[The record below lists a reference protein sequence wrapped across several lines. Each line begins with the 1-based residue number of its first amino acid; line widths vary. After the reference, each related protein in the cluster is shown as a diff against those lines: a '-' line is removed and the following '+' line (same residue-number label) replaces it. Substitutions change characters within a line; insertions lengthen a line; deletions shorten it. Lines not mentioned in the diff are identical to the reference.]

1 MSKEKE
7 IQEIERIKSSLE
19 YHFQKYKDYK
29 YDSQKASRKND
40 RSRASDNMVTHAKYI
55 ESELENP
62 LIFREIRDGNP
73 FQFENFWRYVDSDL
87 PDYLRKI
94 ESLLEKLK
102 SEKGEE

>member
-7 IQEIERIKSSLE
+7 IHEIERIKSSLE

-40 RSRASDNMVTHAKYI
+40 RSRASDNMFTHAKYI
-55 ESELENP
+55 ESELQNP
-62 LIFREIRDGNP
+62 LIFSEIHDGNP
-73 FQFENFWRYVDSDL
+73 FQFEDFWKYVNSDL

-102 SEKGEE
+102 SDKEEE